1 MDDQSKKKKKKK
13 GLHKKR
19 THQVKESPTDA
30 IA

>member
-1 MDDQSKKKKKKK
+1 MDDQSKKKKKK

-30 IA
+30 TA